1 MGNKYICQYCGKDT
15 LNVDYDY
22 LVGTNHLACQLEQD
36 MKDVTEYRKDNPIE
50 KCVMCGKDTAYRL
63 NEHIDMRYGY
73 VEGAGQMCKSCYDRG
88 TERRQILVSAD
99 VVYNTP
105 NDTELGAKVRRIYW
119 ETLE

>member
-1 MGNKYICQYCGKDT
+1 MAKDT
-15 LNVDYDY
+15 
-22 LVGTNHLACQLEQD
+22 
-36 MKDVTEYRKDNPIE
+36 
-50 KCVMCGKDTAYRL
+50 CVLCGAETPY
-63 NEHIDMRYGY
+63 EFETHIDFRTGY
-73 VEGAGQMCKSCYDRG
+73 IEGAGQLCTSCYDRG